1 MILPLSVEPWAAPA
15 VALKAFGNARG
26 SDFVQGSRATFF
38 QLLFFSFPRTQSWFA
53 SPQMTTSQ
61 NAKNSG
67 EKLARDNKQRKQSKN
82 WRTKTAIIHRAGIGQ
97 SFKFGLKL
105 LAQPGMN

>member
-1 MILPLSVEPWAAPA
+1 MILPLSVEPWAALA
-15 VALKAFGNARG
+15 VALKAFGKAQG
-26 SDFVQGSRATFF
+26 SDSAQGSRATFF

-67 EKLARDNKQRKQSKN
+67 ERETTNKENKAKTGEQRRQ
-82 WRTKTAIIHRAGIGQ
+82 
-97 SFKFGLKL
+97 
-105 LAQPGMN
+105 